1 MSFTGLNYIAI
12 VIAAV
17 AGFGIGA
24 IWYTFLFQKPWMA
37 AMGIDEEK
45 IRAGGGPGATP
56 FIVAGIGH
64 LVMAFVFSAF
74 LHSLGA
80 ATLVGGLAIGFF
92 AWLGFVITSMA
103 VNNGFGGRNVM
114 VTVIDGGHWLVVL
127 LVMGLIIGAFG

>member
-1 MSFTGLNYIAI
+1 MSFAGLNYIAI

-17 AGFGIGA
+17 AGFGVGA
-24 IWYTFLFQKPWMA
+24 VWYSFLFQKPWMA
-37 AMGIDEEK
+37 AMGMDPEK
-45 IRAGGGPGATP
+45 MHGAGPDATP
-56 FIVAGIGH
+56 FIVAAVGQ

-80 ATLVGGLAIGFF
+80 ATLGGGLLVGFF

-103 VNNGFGGRNVM
+103 VNNGFGGRNFT
-114 VTVIDGGHWLVVL
+114 VTAIDGGHWLTVL

>member
-1 MSFTGLNYIAI
+1 MSFTGLNYLAI

-24 IWYTFLFQKPWMA
+24 VWYTFLFQKQWMA
-37 AMGIDEEK
+37 AMGIDEAA

-56 FIVAGIGH
+56 FVVAAAGH
-64 LVMAFVFSAF
+64 LVMAFVLSAF

-80 ATLVGGLAIGFF
+80 ATLGGGLAVGFF

-103 VNNGFGGRNVM
+103 VNNGFGGRNIN
-114 VTVIDGGHWLVVL
+114 VTVIDGGHWLAVL
-127 LVMGLIIGAFG
+127 LAMGLILGLFG

>member
-1 MSFTGLNYIAI
+1 MSFAGLNYIAI

-17 AGFGIGA
+17 AGFGVGA
-24 IWYTFLFQKPWMA
+24 VWYTFLFQKPWMA
-37 AMGIDEEK
+37 AMGMDPEK
-45 IRAGGGPGATP
+45 MHAGGPDATP
-56 FIVAGIGH
+56 FIVAAAGH

-80 ATLVGGLAIGFF
+80 ATLGGGLAVGFF

-103 VNNGFGGRNVM
+103 VNNGFGGRNMM
-114 VTVIDGGHWLVVL
+114 VTIIDGGHWLTVL

>member
-1 MSFTGLNYIAI
+1 MSFAGLNYIAI

-17 AGFGIGA
+17 AGFGVGA
-24 IWYTFLFQKPWMA
+24 LWYTLLLQKPWMA

-45 IRAGGGPGATP
+45 MRARGPDATP
-56 FIVAGIGH
+56 FIVAAVGQ

-80 ATLVGGLAIGFF
+80 ATLGGGLAVGFF

-114 VTVIDGGHWLVVL
+114 VTVIDGGHWLTVL

>member
-1 MSFTGLNYIAI
+1 MSFAGLNYIAI

-17 AGFGIGA
+17 AGFGVGA
-24 IWYTFLFQKPWMA
+24 LWYTLLFQKPWMA

-45 IRAGGGPGATP
+45 MRAGGPDATP
-56 FIVAGIGH
+56 FIVAAVGQ

-80 ATLVGGLAIGFF
+80 ATLGGGLAVGFF

-103 VNNGFGGRNVM
+103 VNNGFGGRNMM
-114 VTVIDGGHWLVVL
+114 VTVIDGGHWLTVL